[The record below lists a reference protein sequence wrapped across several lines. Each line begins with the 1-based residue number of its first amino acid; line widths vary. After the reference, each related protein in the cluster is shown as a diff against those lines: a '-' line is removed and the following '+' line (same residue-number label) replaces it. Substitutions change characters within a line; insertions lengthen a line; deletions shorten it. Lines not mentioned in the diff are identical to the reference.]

1 MLAHRFMIEKLLHCA
16 VINTNIVVEKSID
29 SKFEGDCG
37 ERPLRVFLKH
47 WNEPIHL
54 ERLNILVTELP

>member
-1 MLAHRFMIEKLLHCA
+1 MIEKLLHCA

-37 ERPLRVFLKH
+37 ERPHQSLP
-47 WNEPIHL
+47 ETL
-54 ERLNILVTELP
+54 E